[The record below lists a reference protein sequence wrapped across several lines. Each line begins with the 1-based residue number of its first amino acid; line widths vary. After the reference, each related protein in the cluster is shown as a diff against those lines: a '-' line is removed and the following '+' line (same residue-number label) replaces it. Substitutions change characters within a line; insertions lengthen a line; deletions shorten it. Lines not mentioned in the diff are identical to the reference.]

1 MESQIIDTRGLACPM
16 PVINTKKVLDSIR
29 EGSVTAIVDNDVAKE
44 NILALARSLH
54 FEVDVQQKKNEFYIQ
69 ITKKETSL
77 GTEELETR
85 NTVIFVSSSEM
96 GRGSDELGAI
106 LMKSFMFTVFES
118 EVPPQCIL
126 FVNSGVHLTCENSPV
141 LEHLMNLQN
150 RGVEIL
156 SCGTCLDYFKIK
168 ERLCVGH
175 VTNIYTILEKINKA
189 DKVVSLS

>member
-16 PVINTKKVLDSIR
+16 PVINTKKVLDSIK
-29 EGSVTAIVDNDVAKE
+29 EGSVTAIVDNEAAKE
-44 NILALARSLH
+44 NILALARSMH
-54 FEVDVQQKKNEFYIQ
+54 CEVDVQQKKSEFYIQ
-69 ITKKETSL
+69 ITKKETCL
-77 GTEELETR
+77 GSEELETR
-85 NTVIFVSSSEM
+85 NTVILVSSSEM

-118 EVPPQCIL
+118 EVPPQCML
-126 FVNSGVHLTCENSPV
+126 FVNSGVYLTCENSPV

-168 ERLCVGH
+168 EKLCVGQI
-175 VTNIYTILEKINKA
+175 TNMYTILEKMNKA
-189 DKVVSLS
+189 DKVISL